1 VFRGP
6 YKSQREAENRVHV
19 QPHAAAQEA
28 YKAQEVASVA
38 FLNWRF
44 GLTQT
49 TAWRIEVARF
59 PDLSNVYTCG
69 DPSSPSQSL
78 YMDMGMVMMS
88 KKGLPRDGAM
98 GGSMGSTSATKPVA
112 VAVWFGL

>member
-1 VFRGP
+1 
-6 YKSQREAENRVHV
+6 
-19 QPHAAAQEA
+19 
-28 YKAQEVASVA
+28 VA

-49 TAWRIEVARF
+49 TLWRIEVAPV
-59 PDLSNVYTCG
+59 PDLSNVYTCE

-78 YMDMGMVMMS
+78 YMDMGMVMMP
-88 KKGLPRDGAM
+88 KKGVPRDGAM
-98 GGSMGSTSATKPVA
+98 GGNMGSTRLTKPVA